1 MYGGHKKSVSPAP
14 LPSHQEVKFGGQK
27 QGLLNSNLLHIDHS
41 RSLLDDDDGLG
52 PIDCIDL
59 TTQELRLD

>member
-1 MYGGHKKSVSPAP
+1 MYEGHNKNIKKYVSPAP

-27 QGLLNSNLLHIDHS
+27 QGLLNSNLLQIDHS

-52 PIDCIDL
+52 PI
-59 TTQELRLD
+59 